1 MKARAIAAAVLCAV
15 LLLQGGAVAVQSDDE
30 GRIRALLA
38 GIERAL
44 RSNDRAAYLALMA
57 PSADEPR
64 SQNFV
69 GLEFRPGV
77 TRAVVVERDR
87 QQLIGT
93 LPGLGYRILVDAFV
107 EYGDRA
113 RVASWQLDVK
123 RIDDIEWRLA
133 DQERVSTVENLYRL
147 SVNPTRQFRARN
159 FTVRSEDL
167 ELRLL
172 DGVVFTVDTDQGVT
186 GLVLTG
192 RGEMRFEPA
201 PETEKGQV
209 RIFAGDTKIESRF
222 DAAFV
227 RVGNLGLHAN
237 PNELVAAAVDPREL
251 RRADEI
257 FRVESGK
264 SYALEL
270 GDLTS

>member
-1 MKARAIAAAVLCAV
+1 MAAR
-15 LLLQGGAVAVQSDDE
+15 GSD
-30 GRIRALLA
+30 
-38 GIERAL
+38 
-44 RSNDRAAYLALMA
+44 
-57 PSADEPR
+57 
-64 SQNFV
+64 
-69 GLEFRPGV
+69 
-77 TRAVVVERDR
+77 
-87 QQLIGT
+87 
-93 LPGLGYRILVDAFV
+93 
-107 EYGDRA
+107 
-113 RVASWQLDVK
+113 
-123 RIDDIEWRLA
+123 
-133 DQERVSTVENLYRL
+133 RVSTVENLYRL
-147 SVNPTRQFRARN
+147 SVNRTRQFRAR
-159 FTVRSEDL
+159 TYGALGRSR
-167 ELRLL
+167 LRRSME
-172 DGVVFTVDTDQGVT
+172 VFTVDTDQGVT

-227 RVGNLGLHAN
+227 RVGDLGLHAN

-270 GDLTS
+270 GDNRELVAEPAAGDFVAEMWTNRFETLTHAAAARPRTSASSTAAAAATSEYSSAERLTTRGPFYNEDDLAAYDPRQTSI